1 MRIHAVETF
10 VMKVLLQDV
19 TVFGDDDDD
28 CDDDDDDC
36 DGDGDDDDE
45 SFADISTK
53 SKR

>member
-19 TVFGDDDDD
+19 TDFGDDDDD
-28 CDDDDDDC
+28 DDDG

-45 SFADISTK
+45 SFADISNELK
-53 SKR
+53 Q